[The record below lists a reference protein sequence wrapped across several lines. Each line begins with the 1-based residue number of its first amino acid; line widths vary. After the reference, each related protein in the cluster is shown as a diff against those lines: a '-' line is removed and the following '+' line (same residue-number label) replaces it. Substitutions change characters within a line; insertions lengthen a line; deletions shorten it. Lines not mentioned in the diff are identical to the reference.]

1 MKKKKE
7 REREKSE
14 KLIKLLIYSC
24 LGFPDGSVVKNPPA
38 SVADMGDTGL
48 IPGQGKTLGGG
59 SGNPL
64 QYHCLENFM
73 DRGT

>member
-38 SVADMGDTGL
+38 SVADMGDIGL
-48 IPGQGKTLGGG
+48 IPG
-59 SGNPL
+59 
-64 QYHCLENFM
+64 
-73 DRGT
+73 